1 MTKLSSVRL
10 QAGIGSHVKRRAEAV
25 RADGLILGRVISINY
40 RKHTI
45 TYLAV
50 ATGSDNSANVRA
62 SIKNTAMLPMS
73 MAGRNG
79 YGKAYGSIIPI
90 RVNDIVLVGFVN
102 ARNSSPI
109 VVARYPDETIA
120 SELSRVDTDEVD
132 PRSILKYA
140 MANAAFTL
148 YPDQTYDLHDG
159 HGNRVLTFSGKSFL
173 LFNSDIPKLSHY
185 TDNGEYPKDYTN
197 LPSSFFGNGQLIEP
211 IADQAPEVMFK
222 HQGIVD
228 NQGNQ
233 DNHQLYLYISQ
244 DGNLRVSEM
253 QKDQPWRTYFEG
265 TAQGEIRLRRQE
277 DSKDFASGNV
287 NSEISIDTD
296 EIRLRRQED
305 SKDFA
310 SGNVKSKIS
319 EISIDKDGQI
329 SLVDQGQGLIINKQG
344 IYRADGTPLS
354 FNANS
359 KNNNNTSTNTS
370 TNTQPNDNTNT
381 SNSDDELLSQLNLV
395 PNGGFVHNLDGWGIS
410 NSNGFLSLSSTPL
423 NTVDGHPSLVA
434 NAANYN
440 SSTGYTATSSRFSI
454 DSTRPLSMRV
464 DAVRWAYTDDFTI
477 SIGINWYSDA
487 GLISYTPTITTLSP
501 DSAWH
506 TYSKVN
512 ISAPAD
518 AKYASIV
525 LSIQRSGT
533 FSAVQVMAMTKVM
546 CVQSST
552 IGAYYDAVQDT
563 AKGYNYIHTYTGDT
577 TPDSPNNNDIW
588 LKTNSSLGTDISIV
602 GIYQFIDDTWTKL
615 SISYQAIDDK
625 EQNSILTRLERL
637 ENKVGL

>member
-50 ATGSDNSANVRA
+50 ATGSDNSANLRA
-62 SIKNTAMLPMS
+62 STKNTAMLPMS

-120 SELSRVDTDEVD
+120 SELSRVDTDEID

-140 MANAAFTL
+140 MANVAFTL

-287 NSEISIDTD
+287 NSEISIDKD
-296 EIRLRRQED
+296 GIRLRRQEGSNVN
-305 SKDFA
+305 SK
-310 SGNVKSKIS
+310 
-319 EISIDKDGQI
+319 ISIDKDGQI
-329 SLVDQGQGLIINKQG
+329 NLVDQGQGLIINKQG
-344 IYRADGTPLS
+344 IYRADGTPLP

-359 KNNNNTSTNTS
+359 KNNNASTNTHI
-370 TNTQPNDNTNT
+370 QPNDNTNT
-381 SNSDDELLSQLNLV
+381 SDNV
-395 PNGGFVHNLDGWGIS
+395 TGIS
-410 NSNGFLSLSSTPL
+410 T
-423 NTVDGHPSLVA
+423 NT
-434 NAANYN
+434 N
-440 SSTGYTATSSRFSI
+440 
-454 DSTRPLSMRV
+454 
-464 DAVRWAYTDDFTI
+464 
-477 SIGINWYSDA
+477 
-487 GLISYTPTITTLSP
+487 
-501 DSAWH
+501 
-506 TYSKVN
+506 
-512 ISAPAD
+512 
-518 AKYASIV
+518 
-525 LSIQRSGT
+525 
-533 FSAVQVMAMTKVM
+533 
-546 CVQSST
+546 
-552 IGAYYDAVQDT
+552 DAVQDT
-563 AKGYNYIHTYTGDT
+563 AKDYNYIHTYTGDT
-577 TPDSPNNNDIW
+577 TPESPNNNDIW

-602 GIYQFIDDTWTKL
+602 GIYQFINDTWTKL
-615 SISYQAIDDK
+615 SISYRALDDK

>member
-10 QAGIGSHVKRRAEAV
+10 QAGIGSHVKRRAEAA
-25 RADGLILGRVISINY
+25 RADELILGRVISINY

-50 ATGSDNSANVRA
+50 ATGSDNSANVSA
-62 SIKNTAMLPMS
+62 STKNTAMLPMG

-90 RVNDIVLVGFVN
+90 RVNDIVLIGFVN

-109 VVARYPDETIA
+109 VIARYPDETIA
-120 SELSRVDTDEVD
+120 SELSRVDTDDVD

-140 MANAAFTL
+140 MANTAFTL

-185 TDNGEYPKDYTN
+185 TDNGEEPKDYTN

-253 QKDQPWRTYFEG
+253 QKDQPWRTYFEEN
-265 TAQGEIRLRRQE
+265 AQGEIRLRRQE

-287 NSEISIDTD
+287 NSEISID
-296 EIRLRRQED
+296 
-305 SKDFA
+305 
-310 SGNVKSKIS
+310 
-319 EISIDKDGQI
+319 KDGQI
-329 SLVDQGQGLIINKQG
+329 NLVAQGQGLIINKQG
-344 IYRADGTPLS
+344 IYRADGTPLP

-359 KNNNNTSTNTS
+359 KNNNTNTN

-381 SNSDDELLSQLNLV
+381 SDNVTS
-395 PNGGFVHNLDGWGIS
+395 IS
-410 NSNGFLSLSSTPL
+410 T
-423 NTVDGHPSLVA
+423 NT
-434 NAANYN
+434 N
-440 SSTGYTATSSRFSI
+440 
-454 DSTRPLSMRV
+454 
-464 DAVRWAYTDDFTI
+464 
-477 SIGINWYSDA
+477 
-487 GLISYTPTITTLSP
+487 
-501 DSAWH
+501 
-506 TYSKVN
+506 
-512 ISAPAD
+512 
-518 AKYASIV
+518 
-525 LSIQRSGT
+525 
-533 FSAVQVMAMTKVM
+533 
-546 CVQSST
+546 
-552 IGAYYDAVQDT
+552 DAVQDT
-563 AKGYNYIHTYTGDT
+563 AKGYNHIHTYTGDT
-577 TPDSPNNNDIW
+577 TPESPNNNDIW

-602 GIYQFIDDTWTKL
+602 GIYQFINDTWTKL
-615 SISYQAIDDK
+615 SISYQALDDK

>member
-10 QAGIGSHVKRRAEAV
+10 QAGIGSHVKRRAEAI
-25 RADGLILGRVISINY
+25 RADELILGRVISINY

-50 ATGSDNSANVRA
+50 ATGSDNSANLNA
-62 SIKNTAMLPMS
+62 STKNTAMLPMS

-90 RVNDIVLVGFVN
+90 RVNDIVLIGFVN

-109 VVARYPDETIA
+109 VIARYPDETIA

-140 MANAAFTL
+140 MANTAFTL

-185 TDNGEYPKDYTN
+185 TDDGEDPKDYVN

-244 DGNLRVSEM
+244 DGSLRVSEM
-253 QKDQPWRTYFEG
+253 RKDQPWRTYFEEN
-265 TAQGEIRLRRQE
+265 AQGEIRLRRQE

-287 NSEISIDTD
+287 NSEISID
-296 EIRLRRQED
+296 
-305 SKDFA
+305 
-310 SGNVKSKIS
+310 
-319 EISIDKDGQI
+319 KDGQI
-329 SLVDQGQGLIINKQG
+329 NLVAQGQGLIINKQG
-344 IYRADGTPLS
+344 IYRADGTPLP
-354 FNANS
+354 FNTNS
-359 KNNNNTSTNTS
+359 ENNNTNTS
-370 TNTQPNDNTNT
+370 PSPSPSPNPNTQPNNNTNT
-381 SNSDDELLSQLNLV
+381 CNSDDELLSQLNLV
-395 PNGGFVHNLDGWGIS
+395 PNGGFVHNLDGWDIS
-410 NSNGFLSLSSTPL
+410 NSNGFFSLSSVPL

-477 SIGINWYSDA
+477 TIGINWYSDA
-487 GLISYTPTITTLSP
+487 GLISYTPTITTLSS

-525 LSIQRSGT
+525 LSIQRSGV
-533 FSAVQVMAMTKVM
+533 FSAVQVMAMTKIM
-546 CVQSST
+546 CVQSSI

-577 TPDSPNNNDIW
+577 APESPNNNDIW

-602 GIYQFIDDTWTKL
+602 GIYQFINDTWTKL
-615 SISYQAIDDK
+615 SISYQALDDK

>member
-25 RADGLILGRVISINY
+25 RADELILGRVISINY
-40 RKHTI
+40 RKHTV

-50 ATGSDNSANVRA
+50 ATGSDNSANVSA
-62 SIKNTAMLPMS
+62 STKNTAMLPMS

-90 RVNDIVLVGFVN
+90 RVNDIVLIGFVN

-109 VVARYPDETIA
+109 VIARYPDETIA
-120 SELSRVDTDEVD
+120 SELSRADTDEVD

-140 MANAAFTL
+140 MANTAFTL

-185 TDNGEYPKDYTN
+185 TDNGEVPKDYIN

-253 QKDQPWRTYFEG
+253 QKDQPWRTYFEEN
-265 TAQGEIRLRRQE
+265 AQGEIRLRRQE

-287 NSEISIDTD
+287 NSEISID
-296 EIRLRRQED
+296 
-305 SKDFA
+305 
-310 SGNVKSKIS
+310 
-319 EISIDKDGQI
+319 KDGQI
-329 SLVDQGQGLIINKQG
+329 NLVAQGQGLIINKQG

-354 FNANS
+354 FNDNS
-359 KNNNNTSTNTS
+359 ENNNTSTS
-370 TNTQPNDNTNT
+370 TNTQPNDNTKT

-410 NSNGFLSLSSTPL
+410 NSNGFFSLSSNPL

-487 GLISYTPTITTLSP
+487 GLISYTPTITALSP

-525 LSIQRSGT
+525 LSIQRSGA
-533 FSAVQVMAMTKVM
+533 FSAVQVMAMTKIM

-577 TPDSPNNNDIW
+577 APDNPNNNDIW

-602 GIYQFIDDTWTKL
+602 GIYQFINDTWTKL
-615 SISYQAIDDK
+615 SISYQALDDK
-625 EQNSILTRLERL
+625 EQNSIITRLERL

>member
-10 QAGIGSHVKRRAEAV
+10 QADIGSHVKRRAEAV
-25 RADGLILGRVISINY
+25 RADELILGRVISINY
-40 RKHTI
+40 RKHTV

-50 ATGSDNSANVRA
+50 ATGSDNSANVSA
-62 SIKNTAMLPMS
+62 STKNTAMLPMS

-109 VVARYPDETIA
+109 VIARYPDETIA

-140 MANAAFTL
+140 MANTAFTL

-173 LFNSDIPKLSHY
+173 LLNSDIPKLSHY
-185 TDNGEYPKDYTN
+185 TDDGADPKDYAN

-228 NQGNQ
+228 KQGNQ

-253 QKDQPWRTYFEG
+253 QKDQPWRTYFEEN
-265 TAQGEIRLRRQE
+265 AQGEIRLRRQE

-287 NSEISIDTD
+287 NSEISID
-296 EIRLRRQED
+296 
-305 SKDFA
+305 
-310 SGNVKSKIS
+310 
-319 EISIDKDGQI
+319 KDGQI
-329 SLVDQGQGLIINKQG
+329 NLVAQGQGLIINKQG

-354 FNANS
+354 FNDNS
-359 KNNNNTSTNTS
+359 ENNTTNTNNNN
-370 TNTQPNDNTNT
+370 NTQPNDNTNT

-410 NSNGFLSLSSTPL
+410 NSNGFFSLSSNPL

-518 AKYASIV
+518 AKYAGIV
-525 LSIQRSGT
+525 LSIQRSGA
-533 FSAVQVMAMTKVM
+533 FSAVQVMAMTKIM

-577 TPDSPNNNDIW
+577 TPESPNDKDIW

-602 GIYQFIDDTWTKL
+602 GIYQLINDTWTKL
-615 SISYQAIDDK
+615 SVSYQALDDK
-625 EQNSILTRLERL
+625 EQNSIITRLERL

>member
-10 QAGIGSHVKRRAEAV
+10 QADIGSHVKRRAEAV
-25 RADGLILGRVISINY
+25 RADELILGRVISINY
-40 RKHTI
+40 RKHTV

-50 ATGSDNSANVRA
+50 ATGSDNSANISA
-62 SIKNTAMLPMS
+62 STKNTAMLPMS

-79 YGKAYGSIIPI
+79 YGKAYGSTIPI

-109 VVARYPDETIA
+109 VIARYPDETIA

-140 MANAAFTL
+140 MANTAFTL
-148 YPDQTYDLHDG
+148 YPDQTYNLHDG

-185 TDNGEYPKDYTN
+185 TDNGEDPKDYIN

-253 QKDQPWRTYFEG
+253 QKDQPWRTYFEEN
-265 TAQGEIRLRRQE
+265 AQGEIRLRRQE

-287 NSEISIDTD
+287 NSEISID
-296 EIRLRRQED
+296 
-305 SKDFA
+305 
-310 SGNVKSKIS
+310 
-319 EISIDKDGQI
+319 KDGQI
-329 SLVDQGQGLIINKQG
+329 NLVAQGQGLIINKQG

-359 KNNNNTSTNTS
+359 ENNNTNTNNNN
-370 TNTQPNDNTNT
+370 NTQPNDNTNT
-381 SNSDDELLSQLNLV
+381 SNSDDRLLSQLNLV

-410 NSNGFLSLSSTPL
+410 NSNGFFSLSSNPL

-487 GLISYTPTITTLSP
+487 GLISYTPTITTFSP

-525 LSIQRSGT
+525 LSIQRSGA
-533 FSAVQVMAMTKVM
+533 FSAVQVMAMTKIM

-577 TPDSPNNNDIW
+577 APDNPNNMDIW

-602 GIYQFIDDTWTKL
+602 GIYQFSNDTWTKL
-615 SISYQAIDDK
+615 SISYQALDDR

>member
-10 QAGIGSHVKRRAEAV
+10 QAGIGSHVKRRAEAAK
-25 RADGLILGRVISINY
+25 ADELILGRVISINY
-40 RKHTI
+40 RKHTV

-50 ATGSDNSANVRA
+50 AAGSDNSANVSA
-62 SIKNTAMLPMS
+62 STKNTAMLPMS

-79 YGKAYGSIIPI
+79 YGTAYGNITPI
-90 RVNDIVLVGFVN
+90 RVNDIVLIGFVN

-109 VVARYPDETIA
+109 VIARYPDETIA

-140 MANAAFTL
+140 MANTAFTL

-185 TDNGEYPKDYTN
+185 TDDGEEPKDYAN

-244 DGNLRVSEM
+244 DGSLRVSEM
-253 QKDQPWRTYFEG
+253 QKDQPWRTYFEEN
-265 TAQGEIRLRRQE
+265 AQGEIRLRRQE

-287 NSEISIDTD
+287 NSEISID
-296 EIRLRRQED
+296 
-305 SKDFA
+305 
-310 SGNVKSKIS
+310 
-319 EISIDKDGQI
+319 KDGQI
-329 SLVDQGQGLIINKQG
+329 NLVAQGQGLIINKHG
-344 IYRADGTPLS
+344 IYRVDGTPLP
-354 FNANS
+354 FNDNS
-359 KNNNNTSTNTS
+359 ENNNTNTS
-370 TNTQPNDNTNT
+370 PNPNPNTQPNNNTNT

-395 PNGGFVHNLDGWGIS
+395 PNGGFVHNLDGWSIS
-410 NSNGFLSLSSTPL
+410 NSNGFFSLSSDPL

-477 SIGINWYSDA
+477 TIGINWYSDA
-487 GLISYTPTITTLSP
+487 GLISYTPTITTLSS

-525 LSIQRSGT
+525 LSIQRSSV
-533 FSAVQVMAMTKVM
+533 FSAVQVMAMTKIM

-577 TPDSPNNNDIW
+577 TPESPNNNDIW

-602 GIYQFIDDTWTKL
+602 GIYQFSNDTWTKL
-615 SISYQAIDDK
+615 SISYQALDAT

>member
-10 QAGIGSHVKRRAEAV
+10 QASIGSHVKRRAEAA
-25 RADGLILGRVISINY
+25 RADELILGRVISINY
-40 RKHTI
+40 RKHTV

-50 ATGSDNSANVRA
+50 AAGSDNSANVSA
-62 SIKNTAMLPMS
+62 STKNTAMLPMS

-79 YGKAYGSIIPI
+79 YGKAYGSTIPI
-90 RVNDIVLVGFVN
+90 RVNDIVLIGFVD

-109 VVARYPDETIA
+109 VIARYPDETIA
-120 SELSRVDTDEVD
+120 SELSRVDTDDVD

-140 MANAAFTL
+140 MANTAFTL

-185 TDNGEYPKDYTN
+185 TDNGEDPKDYTN

-253 QKDQPWRTYFEG
+253 QKDQPWRTYFEEN
-265 TAQGEIRLRRQE
+265 AQGEIRLRRQE

-287 NSEISIDTD
+287 NSEISID
-296 EIRLRRQED
+296 
-305 SKDFA
+305 
-310 SGNVKSKIS
+310 
-319 EISIDKDGQI
+319 KDGQI
-329 SLVDQGQGLIINKQG
+329 NLVAQGQGLIINKQG
-344 IYRADGTPLS
+344 IYRADGTPLP

-359 KNNNNTSTNTS
+359 KNNNTS

-381 SNSDDELLSQLNLV
+381 SDNV
-395 PNGGFVHNLDGWGIS
+395 TGIS
-410 NSNGFLSLSSTPL
+410 T
-423 NTVDGHPSLVA
+423 NT
-434 NAANYN
+434 N
-440 SSTGYTATSSRFSI
+440 
-454 DSTRPLSMRV
+454 
-464 DAVRWAYTDDFTI
+464 
-477 SIGINWYSDA
+477 
-487 GLISYTPTITTLSP
+487 
-501 DSAWH
+501 
-506 TYSKVN
+506 
-512 ISAPAD
+512 
-518 AKYASIV
+518 
-525 LSIQRSGT
+525 
-533 FSAVQVMAMTKVM
+533 
-546 CVQSST
+546 
-552 IGAYYDAVQDT
+552 DAVQDP
-563 AKGYNYIHTYTGDT
+563 AKGYNYSHTYTGDT
-577 TPDSPNNNDIW
+577 APESPNNNDIW

>member
-10 QAGIGSHVKRRAEAV
+10 QAGIGSHVKRRAEAA
-25 RADGLILGRVISINY
+25 RADKLILGRVISINY

-50 ATGSDNSANVRA
+50 AAGSDNSANVSA

-79 YGKAYGSIIPI
+79 YGNAYGSIIPI
-90 RVNDIVLVGFVN
+90 RVNDIVLIGFVN
-102 ARNSSPI
+102 ARNASPI
-109 VVARYPDETIA
+109 VIARYPDETIA

-140 MANAAFTL
+140 MANTAFTL

-185 TDNGEYPKDYTN
+185 TDNGEEPKDYTN

-244 DGNLRVSEM
+244 DGTLRVSEM
-253 QKDQPWRTYFEG
+253 QKDQPWRTYFEEN
-265 TAQGEIRLRRQE
+265 AQGEIRLRRQE
-277 DSKDFASGNV
+277 DSKDFASGHV
-287 NSEISIDTD
+287 N
-296 EIRLRRQED
+296 
-305 SKDFA
+305 
-310 SGNVKSKIS
+310 S

-329 SLVDQGQGLIINKQG
+329 NLIAHGKGLIINKQG
-344 IYRADGTPLS
+344 IYSADGTPLP

-359 KNNNNTSTNTS
+359 ENNNTNTN

-381 SNSDDELLSQLNLV
+381 SDNV
-395 PNGGFVHNLDGWGIS
+395 IGIS
-410 NSNGFLSLSSTPL
+410 T
-423 NTVDGHPSLVA
+423 NT
-434 NAANYN
+434 N
-440 SSTGYTATSSRFSI
+440 
-454 DSTRPLSMRV
+454 
-464 DAVRWAYTDDFTI
+464 
-477 SIGINWYSDA
+477 
-487 GLISYTPTITTLSP
+487 
-501 DSAWH
+501 
-506 TYSKVN
+506 
-512 ISAPAD
+512 
-518 AKYASIV
+518 
-525 LSIQRSGT
+525 
-533 FSAVQVMAMTKVM
+533 
-546 CVQSST
+546 
-552 IGAYYDAVQDT
+552 DAVQDT
-563 AKGYNYIHTYTGDT
+563 AKEDNYSHTYTGDT
-577 TPDSPNNNDIW
+577 APESPNNNDIW
-588 LKTNSSLGTDISIV
+588 LKTNSSRGTDISIV
-602 GIYQFIDDTWTKL
+602 GIYQFTNDTWTKL
-615 SISYQAIDDK
+615 SISYQALDDK

>member
-10 QAGIGSHVKRRAEAV
+10 QAGIGSHVKRRAEAA
-25 RADGLILGRVISINY
+25 RADELILGRVISINY

-50 ATGSDNSANVRA
+50 AAGSDNSANVSA
-62 SIKNTAMLPMS
+62 STKNTAMLPMS

-90 RVNDIVLVGFVN
+90 RVNDIVLIGFVN

-109 VVARYPDETIA
+109 VIARYPDETIA

-140 MANAAFTL
+140 MANTAFTL

-185 TDNGEYPKDYTN
+185 TDNGEDPKDYAN

-244 DGNLRVSEM
+244 DGTLRVSEM
-253 QKDQPWRTYFEG
+253 QKDQPWRTYFEEN
-265 TAQGEIRLRRQE
+265 AQGEIRLRRQE
-277 DSKDFASGNV
+277 DSKDFTSGHV
-287 NSEISIDTD
+287 N
-296 EIRLRRQED
+296 
-305 SKDFA
+305 
-310 SGNVKSKIS
+310 S

-329 SLVDQGQGLIINKQG
+329 NLIAQGQGLIINKQG
-344 IYRADGTPLS
+344 IYSADGTPLP

-359 KNNNNTSTNTS
+359 ENNNTN

-381 SNSDDELLSQLNLV
+381 SANV
-395 PNGGFVHNLDGWGIS
+395 TGIS
-410 NSNGFLSLSSTPL
+410 T
-423 NTVDGHPSLVA
+423 NT
-434 NAANYN
+434 N
-440 SSTGYTATSSRFSI
+440 
-454 DSTRPLSMRV
+454 
-464 DAVRWAYTDDFTI
+464 
-477 SIGINWYSDA
+477 
-487 GLISYTPTITTLSP
+487 
-501 DSAWH
+501 
-506 TYSKVN
+506 
-512 ISAPAD
+512 
-518 AKYASIV
+518 
-525 LSIQRSGT
+525 
-533 FSAVQVMAMTKVM
+533 
-546 CVQSST
+546 
-552 IGAYYDAVQDT
+552 DAVQDI
-563 AKGYNYIHTYTGDT
+563 AKGDNYSHTYTGDT
-577 TPDSPNNNDIW
+577 APESPNNNDIW

-602 GIYQFIDDTWTKL
+602 GIYQFTNDTWTKL
-615 SISYQAIDDK
+615 SISYQALDDK

>member
-10 QAGIGSHVKRRAEAV
+10 QAGIGSHVKRRAEAA
-25 RADGLILGRVISINY
+25 RADELILGRVISINY

-50 ATGSDNSANVRA
+50 AAGSDNSANVSA
-62 SIKNTAMLPMS
+62 STKNTAMLPMS

-90 RVNDIVLVGFVN
+90 RVNDIVLIGFVN
-102 ARNSSPI
+102 ARNASPI
-109 VVARYPDETIA
+109 VLARYPDETIA

-140 MANAAFTL
+140 MANTAFTL

-185 TDNGEYPKDYTN
+185 TDNGEDPKDYTN

-244 DGNLRVSEM
+244 DGTLRVSEM
-253 QKDQPWRTYFEG
+253 QKDQPWRTYFEEN
-265 TAQGEIRLRRQE
+265 AQGEIRLRRQE
-277 DSKDFASGNV
+277 DSKDFASGHV
-287 NSEISIDTD
+287 N
-296 EIRLRRQED
+296 
-305 SKDFA
+305 
-310 SGNVKSKIS
+310 S

-329 SLVDQGQGLIINKQG
+329 NLIAQGQGLIINKQG
-344 IYRADGTPLS
+344 IYSADGTPLP

-359 KNNNNTSTNTS
+359 ENNNTN

-381 SNSDDELLSQLNLV
+381 SDNV
-395 PNGGFVHNLDGWGIS
+395 IGIS
-410 NSNGFLSLSSTPL
+410 T
-423 NTVDGHPSLVA
+423 NT
-434 NAANYN
+434 N
-440 SSTGYTATSSRFSI
+440 
-454 DSTRPLSMRV
+454 
-464 DAVRWAYTDDFTI
+464 
-477 SIGINWYSDA
+477 
-487 GLISYTPTITTLSP
+487 
-501 DSAWH
+501 
-506 TYSKVN
+506 
-512 ISAPAD
+512 
-518 AKYASIV
+518 
-525 LSIQRSGT
+525 
-533 FSAVQVMAMTKVM
+533 
-546 CVQSST
+546 
-552 IGAYYDAVQDT
+552 DAVQDT
-563 AKGYNYIHTYTGDT
+563 AKGDNYSHTYTGDT
-577 TPDSPNNNDIW
+577 APESPNNNDIW

-602 GIYQFIDDTWTKL
+602 GIYQFTNDTWTKL
-615 SISYQAIDDK
+615 SVSYQALDDK

>member
-10 QAGIGSHVKRRAEAV
+10 QASIGSHVKRRAEAA
-25 RADGLILGRVISINY
+25 RADELILGRIISINY

-185 TDNGEYPKDYTN
+185 TDDGEEPKDYTN

-228 NQGNQ
+228 NQGSQ

-244 DGNLRVSEM
+244 EGNLRVSEM
-253 QKDQPWRTYFEG
+253 QKDQPWRTYFEEN
-265 TAQGEIRLRRQE
+265 AQGEIRLRRQE

-287 NSEISIDTD
+287 NSEISID
-296 EIRLRRQED
+296 
-305 SKDFA
+305 
-310 SGNVKSKIS
+310 
-319 EISIDKDGQI
+319 KDGQI
-329 SLVDQGQGLIINKQG
+329 NLVAQGQGLIINKQG
-344 IYRADGTPLS
+344 IYRADGTPLP

-359 KNNNNTSTNTS
+359 ENNNTNTNTNTS
-370 TNTQPNDNTNT
+370 SNTQPNDNTNT
-381 SNSDDELLSQLNLV
+381 SDNV
-395 PNGGFVHNLDGWGIS
+395 TGIS
-410 NSNGFLSLSSTPL
+410 
-423 NTVDGHPSLVA
+423 
-434 NAANYN
+434 
-440 SSTGYTATSSRFSI
+440 
-454 DSTRPLSMRV
+454 
-464 DAVRWAYTDDFTI
+464 
-477 SIGINWYSDA
+477 
-487 GLISYTPTITTLSP
+487 TT
-501 DSAWH
+501 
-506 TYSKVN
+506 TN
-512 ISAPAD
+512 
-518 AKYASIV
+518 
-525 LSIQRSGT
+525 
-533 FSAVQVMAMTKVM
+533 
-546 CVQSST
+546 
-552 IGAYYDAVQDT
+552 DAVQDT
-563 AKGYNYIHTYTGDT
+563 AKDYNYIHTYTGDT
-577 TPDSPNNNDIW
+577 TPESPNNNDIW

-602 GIYQFIDDTWTKL
+602 GIYQFINDTWTKL
-615 SISYQAIDDK
+615 SISYRALDDK

>member
-10 QAGIGSHVKRRAEAV
+10 QAGIGSHVKRRAEAA
-25 RADGLILGRVISINY
+25 RADELILGRVISINY

-45 TYLAV
+45 NYLAV
-50 ATGSDNSANVRA
+50 AAGSDNSANVSA

-90 RVNDIVLVGFVN
+90 RVNDIVLIGFVN
-102 ARNSSPI
+102 ARNASPI
-109 VVARYPDETIA
+109 VIARYPDETIA

-140 MANAAFTL
+140 MANTAFTL

-173 LFNSDIPKLSHY
+173 LLNSDIPKLSHY
-185 TDNGEYPKDYTN
+185 TDNGEDPKDYTN

-244 DGNLRVSEM
+244 DGTLRVSEM
-253 QKDQPWRTYFEG
+253 QKDQPWRTYFEEN
-265 TAQGEIRLRRQE
+265 AQGEIRLRRQE
-277 DSKDFASGNV
+277 DSKDFASGHV
-287 NSEISIDTD
+287 N
-296 EIRLRRQED
+296 
-305 SKDFA
+305 
-310 SGNVKSKIS
+310 S

-329 SLVDQGQGLIINKQG
+329 NLIAQGQGLIINKQG
-344 IYRADGTPLS
+344 IYSADGTPLP

-359 KNNNNTSTNTS
+359 ENNNTNTN

-381 SNSDDELLSQLNLV
+381 SDNV
-395 PNGGFVHNLDGWGIS
+395 IGIS
-410 NSNGFLSLSSTPL
+410 T
-423 NTVDGHPSLVA
+423 NT
-434 NAANYN
+434 N
-440 SSTGYTATSSRFSI
+440 
-454 DSTRPLSMRV
+454 
-464 DAVRWAYTDDFTI
+464 
-477 SIGINWYSDA
+477 
-487 GLISYTPTITTLSP
+487 
-501 DSAWH
+501 
-506 TYSKVN
+506 
-512 ISAPAD
+512 
-518 AKYASIV
+518 
-525 LSIQRSGT
+525 
-533 FSAVQVMAMTKVM
+533 
-546 CVQSST
+546 
-552 IGAYYDAVQDT
+552 DAVQDT
-563 AKGYNYIHTYTGDT
+563 AKGNNYSHTYTGDT
-577 TPDSPNNNDIW
+577 APESPNNNDIW
-588 LKTNSSLGTDISIV
+588 LKTNSSRGTDISIV
-602 GIYQFIDDTWTKL
+602 GIYQFTNDTWTKL
-615 SISYQAIDDK
+615 SISYQALDDK

>member
-10 QAGIGSHVKRRAEAV
+10 QAGIGSHVKRRAEAA
-25 RADGLILGRVISINY
+25 RADELILGRVISINY
-40 RKHTI
+40 RKHTV

-50 ATGSDNSANVRA
+50 AAGSDNSANVSA
-62 SIKNTAMLPMS
+62 NTKNTAMLPMS

-79 YGKAYGSIIPI
+79 YGTAYGSIIPI
-90 RVNDIVLVGFVN
+90 RVNDIVLIGFVN

-109 VVARYPDETIA
+109 VIARYPDETIA

-140 MANAAFTL
+140 MANTAFTL

-159 HGNRVLTFSGKSFL
+159 HGNRVLTFPGKSFL

-185 TDNGEYPKDYTN
+185 TDNGEDPKDYAN

-253 QKDQPWRTYFEG
+253 QKDQPWRTYFEEN
-265 TAQGEIRLRRQE
+265 AQGEIRLRRQE

-287 NSEISIDTD
+287 NSEISID
-296 EIRLRRQED
+296 
-305 SKDFA
+305 
-310 SGNVKSKIS
+310 
-319 EISIDKDGQI
+319 KDGQI
-329 SLVDQGQGLIINKQG
+329 NLVAQGQGLIINKQG

-359 KNNNNTSTNTS
+359 ENNISIS

-381 SNSDDELLSQLNLV
+381 SGNATGN
-395 PNGGFVHNLDGWGIS
+395 
-410 NSNGFLSLSSTPL
+410 
-423 NTVDGHPSLVA
+423 NTNTNDVA
-434 NAANYN
+434 
-440 SSTGYTATSSRFSI
+440 
-454 DSTRPLSMRV
+454 
-464 DAVRWAYTDDFTI
+464 
-477 SIGINWYSDA
+477 
-487 GLISYTPTITTLSP
+487 
-501 DSAWH
+501 
-506 TYSKVN
+506 
-512 ISAPAD
+512 
-518 AKYASIV
+518 
-525 LSIQRSGT
+525 
-533 FSAVQVMAMTKVM
+533 
-546 CVQSST
+546 
-552 IGAYYDAVQDT
+552 QDT
-563 AKGYNYIHTYTGDT
+563 AKGYSYSHTYTGDT
-577 TPDSPNNNDIW
+577 APDNPNNMDIW

-602 GIYQFIDDTWTKL
+602 GIYQFSNDTWTKL
-615 SISYQAIDDK
+615 SISYKALDDK
-625 EQNSILTRLERL
+625 EQNSIITRLERL

>member
-25 RADGLILGRVISINY
+25 RADELILGRVISINY
-40 RKHTI
+40 RKHTV

-50 ATGSDNSANVRA
+50 AAGSDNSANVSA
-62 SIKNTAMLPMS
+62 STKNTAMLPMS

-79 YGKAYGSIIPI
+79 YGKAYGSINPI
-90 RVNDIVLVGFVN
+90 RVNDIVLIGFVN

-109 VVARYPDETIA
+109 VIARYPDETIA

-140 MANAAFTL
+140 MANTAFTL

-185 TDNGEYPKDYTN
+185 TDNGEDPKDYTN

-253 QKDQPWRTYFEG
+253 QKDQPWRTYFEEN
-265 TAQGEIRLRRQE
+265 AQGEIRLRRQE

-287 NSEISIDTD
+287 NSEISID
-296 EIRLRRQED
+296 
-305 SKDFA
+305 
-310 SGNVKSKIS
+310 
-319 EISIDKDGQI
+319 KDGQI
-329 SLVDQGQGLIINKQG
+329 NLVAQGQGLIINKHG
-344 IYRADGTPLS
+344 IYRADGTPLP
-354 FNANS
+354 FNANPE
-359 KNNNNTSTNTS
+359 NNNTS
-370 TNTQPNDNTNT
+370 TQPNDNTNT
-381 SNSDDELLSQLNLV
+381 SDNV
-395 PNGGFVHNLDGWGIS
+395 TGIS
-410 NSNGFLSLSSTPL
+410 T
-423 NTVDGHPSLVA
+423 NT
-434 NAANYN
+434 N
-440 SSTGYTATSSRFSI
+440 
-454 DSTRPLSMRV
+454 
-464 DAVRWAYTDDFTI
+464 
-477 SIGINWYSDA
+477 
-487 GLISYTPTITTLSP
+487 
-501 DSAWH
+501 
-506 TYSKVN
+506 
-512 ISAPAD
+512 
-518 AKYASIV
+518 
-525 LSIQRSGT
+525 
-533 FSAVQVMAMTKVM
+533 
-546 CVQSST
+546 
-552 IGAYYDAVQDT
+552 DAVQDT
-563 AKGYNYIHTYTGDT
+563 AKGYNYSHTYTGDT
-577 TPDSPNNNDIW
+577 APESPNDNDIW

-602 GIYQFIDDTWTKL
+602 GIYQFINDTWTKL
-615 SISYQAIDDK
+615 SISYQALDDK

>member
-10 QAGIGSHVKRRAEAV
+10 QADIGSHVKRRAEAV
-25 RADGLILGRVISINY
+25 RADELILGRVISINY
-40 RKHTI
+40 RKHTV

-50 ATGSDNSANVRA
+50 ATGSDNSANVSA
-62 SIKNTAMLPMS
+62 STKNTAMLPMS

-109 VVARYPDETIA
+109 VIARYPDETIA

-140 MANAAFTL
+140 MANTAFTL

-173 LFNSDIPKLSHY
+173 LLNSDIPKLSHY
-185 TDNGEYPKDYTN
+185 TDDGEDPKGYAN

-228 NQGNQ
+228 KQGNQ

-253 QKDQPWRTYFEG
+253 QKDQPWRAYLEEN
-265 TAQGEIRLRRQE
+265 AQGEIRLRRQE

-287 NSEISIDTD
+287 NSEISID
-296 EIRLRRQED
+296 
-305 SKDFA
+305 
-310 SGNVKSKIS
+310 
-319 EISIDKDGQI
+319 KDGQI
-329 SLVDQGQGLIINKQG
+329 NLVAQGQGLIINKQG
-344 IYRADGTPLS
+344 IYKADGTPLS
-354 FNANS
+354 FNTNS
-359 KNNNNTSTNTS
+359 ENNNTSTNT
-370 TNTQPNDNTNT
+370 QPSDNTNT
-381 SNSDDELLSQLNLV
+381 SGNV
-395 PNGGFVHNLDGWGIS
+395 TGS
-410 NSNGFLSLSSTPL
+410 NT
-423 NTVDGHPSLVA
+423 NT
-434 NAANYN
+434 N
-440 SSTGYTATSSRFSI
+440 
-454 DSTRPLSMRV
+454 
-464 DAVRWAYTDDFTI
+464 DA
-477 SIGINWYSDA
+477 S
-487 GLISYTPTITTLSP
+487 
-501 DSAWH
+501 
-506 TYSKVN
+506 
-512 ISAPAD
+512 
-518 AKYASIV
+518 
-525 LSIQRSGT
+525 
-533 FSAVQVMAMTKVM
+533 
-546 CVQSST
+546 
-552 IGAYYDAVQDT
+552 QDT
-563 AKGYNYIHTYTGDT
+563 AKGYSYIHTYTGDT
-577 TPDSPNNNDIW
+577 APDNPNNMDIW

-602 GIYQFIDDTWTKL
+602 GIYQFNNDTWTKL
-615 SISYQAIDDK
+615 SISYQALDDK

>member
-10 QAGIGSHVKRRAEAV
+10 QAGIGSHVKRRAEAA
-25 RADGLILGRVISINY
+25 RADELILGRVISINY

-50 ATGSDNSANVRA
+50 ATGSDNSANVSA
-62 SIKNTAMLPMS
+62 STKNTAMLPMS

-90 RVNDIVLVGFVN
+90 RVNDIVLIGFVN

-109 VVARYPDETIA
+109 VIARYPDETIA

-140 MANAAFTL
+140 MANTAFTL

-185 TDNGEYPKDYTN
+185 TDNGEDPKDYTN

-287 NSEISIDTD
+287 NSEISID
-296 EIRLRRQED
+296 
-305 SKDFA
+305 
-310 SGNVKSKIS
+310 
-319 EISIDKDGQI
+319 KDGQI
-329 SLVDQGQGLIINKQG
+329 NLVAQGQGLIINKQG
-344 IYRADGTPLS
+344 IYRADGTPLP

-359 KNNNNTSTNTS
+359 KNNNTNTSTSTNTNTSDNVTGIS
-370 TNTQPNDNTNT
+370 TNTN
-381 SNSDDELLSQLNLV
+381 
-395 PNGGFVHNLDGWGIS
+395 
-410 NSNGFLSLSSTPL
+410 
-423 NTVDGHPSLVA
+423 
-434 NAANYN
+434 
-440 SSTGYTATSSRFSI
+440 
-454 DSTRPLSMRV
+454 
-464 DAVRWAYTDDFTI
+464 
-477 SIGINWYSDA
+477 
-487 GLISYTPTITTLSP
+487 
-501 DSAWH
+501 
-506 TYSKVN
+506 
-512 ISAPAD
+512 
-518 AKYASIV
+518 
-525 LSIQRSGT
+525 
-533 FSAVQVMAMTKVM
+533 
-546 CVQSST
+546 
-552 IGAYYDAVQDT
+552 DAVQDT
-563 AKGYNYIHTYTGDT
+563 AEGYNYSHTYTGDT
-577 TPDSPNNNDIW
+577 APESPNNNDIW

-602 GIYQFIDDTWTKL
+602 GIYQFITDTWTKL
-615 SISYQAIDDK
+615 SISYQALDDK
-625 EQNSILTRLERL
+625 EQKSILTRLERL

>member
-10 QAGIGSHVKRRAEAV
+10 QADIGSHVKRRAEAV
-25 RADGLILGRVISINY
+25 RADELILGRVISINY
-40 RKHTI
+40 RKHTV

-50 ATGSDNSANVRA
+50 ATGSDNSANISA
-62 SIKNTAMLPMS
+62 STKNTAMLPMS

-79 YGKAYGSIIPI
+79 YGKAYGSTIPI

-109 VVARYPDETIA
+109 VIARYPDETIA

-140 MANAAFTL
+140 MANTAFTL
-148 YPDQTYDLHDG
+148 YPDQTYNLHDG

-185 TDNGEYPKDYTN
+185 TDNGEDPKDYIN

-253 QKDQPWRTYFEG
+253 QKDQPWRTYFEEN
-265 TAQGEIRLRRQE
+265 AQGEIRLRRQE

-287 NSEISIDTD
+287 NSEISID
-296 EIRLRRQED
+296 
-305 SKDFA
+305 
-310 SGNVKSKIS
+310 
-319 EISIDKDGQI
+319 KDGQI
-329 SLVDQGQGLIINKQG
+329 NLVAQGQGLIINKQG

-354 FNANS
+354 FNDNS
-359 KNNNNTSTNTS
+359 ENNNTNTS
-370 TNTQPNDNTNT
+370 PNPNTQPNNNTNT

-410 NSNGFLSLSSTPL
+410 NSNGFFSLSSDPL

-477 SIGINWYSDA
+477 TIGINWYSDA
-487 GLISYTPTITTLSP
+487 GLISYTPTITALSS

-525 LSIQRSGT
+525 LSIQRSGA
-533 FSAVQVMAMTKVM
+533 FSAVQVMAMTKIM

-577 TPDSPNNNDIW
+577 TPESPNNNDIW
-588 LKTNSSLGTDISIV
+588 LKTNSSLDTDISIV
-602 GIYQFIDDTWTKL
+602 GIYQFINDTWTKL
-615 SISYQAIDDK
+615 SISYQALDDK
-625 EQNSILTRLERL
+625 EQNSIITRLERL